1 MIPAQFPSLQSTD
14 EKKDDDYGDDKVD
27 CDEGDDNKDGVSSS
41 EDDEEDEQDEQDE
54 DVMCCPRR
62 STALKHLTEEHRN
75 VLKNNILKPI
85 GKEEAKKL
93 ISQSRFMYVLETN
106 PTDGTYCLVDSKGFA
121 FLRWFTLGPP
131 DSLLIDGEHR
141 LRLEPALGGRAD

>member
-1 MIPAQFPSLQSTD
+1 MIPAQFPSLQSTA

-27 CDEGDDNKDGVSSS
+27 SDEGDDNKDGVSSS

-75 VLKNNILKPI
+75 VLK
-85 GKEEAKKL
+85 
-93 ISQSRFMYVLETN
+93 SQ
-106 PTDGTYCLVDSKGFA
+106 
-121 FLRWFTLGPP
+121 
-131 DSLLIDGEHR
+131 
-141 LRLEPALGGRAD
+141 